1 MNKIQ
6 FVVKNSLQTEIRV
19 VEWNQV
25 EEGGDELAEILDVES
40 IRKQLKMTQEQM
52 ADYLEITR
60 RGYLNK
66 VQGFSSFTA
75 PELIKVAKLWNK
87 RIAVMDGEDTYS
99 FKINKM

>member
-1 MNKIQ
+1 M
-6 FVVKNSLQTEIRV
+6 
-19 VEWNQV
+19 
-25 EEGGDELAEILDVES
+25 AEILDVES

-66 VQGFSSFTA
+66 VQGVSTFTA
-75 PELIKVAKLWNK
+75 TELIKIAELWKK
-87 RIAVMDGEDTYS
+87 RIAVMDGENTYS

>member
-1 MNKIQ
+1 M
-6 FVVKNSLQTEIRV
+6 
-19 VEWNQV
+19 
-25 EEGGDELAEILDVES
+25 AEILDVES

-66 VQGFSSFTA
+66 VQGVSSFTA